1 MIWQP
6 LKNATALE
14 ALARELA
21 RWHRTPYAEGQ
32 GVPGRD
38 GGTDCVRFVGG
49 VLDSVRGRPRT
60 PVRALRRGA
69 AQHDQVAAAELMAD
83 LIEVFQP
90 MTAVR
95 DGTYEPGDV
104 VVLGLGGG
112 GPQHL
117 LIVGPIRWSLW
128 EAGPS
133 GVLPAG
139 STRLIMSG
147 VDVLRVY
154 RPDDKA
160 GWR

>member
-1 MIWQP
+1 VIWQP
-6 LKNATALE
+6 LRYPVAVQ

-21 RWHRTPYAEGQ
+21 RWLRTPYAEGQ

-69 AQHDQVAAAELMAD
+69 AQHDHAAAAALMAD
-83 LIEVFQP
+83 LVELFVP

-117 LIVGPIRWSLW
+117 LLAGPARWSLW

-133 GVLPAG
+133 GVLPSSAA
-139 STRLIMSG
+139 RLTAPG
-147 VDVLRVY
+147 VAVLRVW
-154 RPDDKA
+154 RPEDKGA
-160 GWR
+160 WR